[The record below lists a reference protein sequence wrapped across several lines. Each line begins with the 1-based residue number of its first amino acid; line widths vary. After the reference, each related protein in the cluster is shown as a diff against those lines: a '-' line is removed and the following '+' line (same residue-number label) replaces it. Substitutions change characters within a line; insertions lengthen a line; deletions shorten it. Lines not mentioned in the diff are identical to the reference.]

1 VADPRRIS
9 RREQY
14 AEETRQAI
22 VDAARKLFAERG
34 FFSTKVDDIAAEA
47 NVSPATVYAVAGGKQ
62 GLLDELVRIWSTD
75 PAIEGARQR
84 VSAATSGREI
94 ITITGDA
101 SRAHRERFGDL
112 MRILLDTAPHD
123 AAVAAQLDSATKQ
136 YRAELVEYA
145 ERLAQL
151 GPLRD
156 GIDETHAVDILWFY
170 FGYSS
175 YFTLHD
181 DNGWSYERAEH
192 WLVDQAIRDLLAP
205 DSSTPQ

>member
-1 VADPRRIS
+1 M
-9 RREQY
+9 
-14 AEETRQAI
+14 
-22 VDAARKLFAERG
+22 
-34 FFSTKVDDIAAEA
+34 
-47 NVSPATVYAVAGGKQ
+47 

-84 VSAATSGREI
+84 ISAATSGREI

-136 YRAELVEYA
+136 FRAELAEYA

-175 YFTLHD
+175 YFTLTD
-181 DNGWSYERAEH
+181 ENGWPLAEAEK
-192 WLVDQAIRDLLAP
+192 WLLAQA
-205 DSSTPQ
+205 SATLLR